1 MVHGPNGCTSRR
13 VSNWWAGHSDA
24 RLNGEAPAAVRLA
37 EQAPAQSDD
46 GLPCNLRKD
55 DRRRVKAF
63 ADCSATVERPTKRAV
78 RAGVAVRHTAG
89 LKSCNLRPWMDTKVS
104 STPLAVSRTPHPG
117 TAARYPEFA
126 QPPAQHAGSTFL
138 LGPRQTRVTKGVA
151 SLLPASSRSIEA
163 AGNFTARAHRLYN
176 FTSSAPSHCAG
187 PASPAYI

>member
-13 VSNWWAGHSDA
+13 VFNWRAGHSDA

-89 LKSCNLRPWMDTKVS
+89 LKSCNLRPWTRKYQVR
-104 STPLAVSRTPHPG
+104 PLP
-117 TAARYPEFA
+117 
-126 QPPAQHAGSTFL
+126 
-138 LGPRQTRVTKGVA
+138 
-151 SLLPASSRSIEA
+151 
-163 AGNFTARAHRLYN
+163 
-176 FTSSAPSHCAG
+176 
-187 PASPAYI
+187 